1 MIIDQG
7 KLLSESSIHRGKMR
21 IIVGISGAS
30 GAVLGVEVL
39 KALHRVGGLEVH
51 LVASK
56 GADKT
61 LEIELKTTIEE
72 IKDLADVFH
81 PVENMAA
88 SIASGS
94 FRTEGMIIAPCS
106 MKTLAGIA
114 SGFSNNLLLRAAD
127 VCLKERRKLVLVP
140 RETPLSGVHLRNLLT
155 VHQEGGVILPAIM
168 SFYSKPETI
177 QDMMDHLMGK
187 ILMQF
192 DLEYNRFRPWQGM

>member
-1 MIIDQG
+1 
-7 KLLSESSIHRGKMR
+7 MR

-39 KALHRVGGLEVH
+39 KALRRAGGLEVH

-56 GADKT
+56 DADKT
-61 LEIELKTTIEE
+61 LEIELKTTVEE
-72 IKDLADVFH
+72 IKDLADVVH
-81 PVENMAA
+81 PVDNLAA

-94 FRTEGMIIAPCS
+94 FRTEGMIVAPCS

-155 VHQEGGVILPAIM
+155 VHQEGGIILPAMM
-168 SFYSKPETI
+168 SFYSQPESI
-177 QDMMDHLMGK
+177 QDMLDHLMGK

-192 DLEYNRFRPWQGM
+192 GLEYSRFRPWQGM